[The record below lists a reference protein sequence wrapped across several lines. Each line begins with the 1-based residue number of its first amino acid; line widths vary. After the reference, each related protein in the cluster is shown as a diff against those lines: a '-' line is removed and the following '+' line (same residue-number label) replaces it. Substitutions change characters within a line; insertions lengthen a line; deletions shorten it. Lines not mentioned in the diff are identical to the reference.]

1 MYAHACCQYTRSKMH
16 DDLQIVFRYFSYRNM
31 TERERTDFLSG
42 DKNND
47 HFYKRS
53 QTTSPVE
60 ATPAKKPTGSL
71 PHLSYKTGK
80 RNQ

>member
-1 MYAHACCQYTRSKMH
+1 
-16 DDLQIVFRYFSYRNM
+16 M
-31 TERERTDFLSG
+31 TERERTDFLGG

-53 QTTSPVE
+53 QTTPPVE
-60 ATPAKKPTGSL
+60 TTPAKKPTGSL

-80 RNQ
+80 KSMY